1 MKKLLYVPAVI
12 FAAAVALA
20 SCEKSEDGP
29 KKENAT
35 VSIKADASF
44 AEDNTAT
51 VTLTLSASVSED
63 VIVTLAKS
71 DVQAGKTE
79 VPVDFDKSV
88 KISKGKTSVSV
99 KVEADVMGLES
110 GDYQAA
116 VAMTSAKG
124 AELGSNSIVYI
135 NLHYAY
141 KPEVN
146 IYADAAFSGD
156 KTAEI
161 RVALSKATTKDVTVE
176 LAPAANNAYT
186 VSLEPSSLTIVAGQT
201 EAKAVATVTIPEG
214 MVNGKYQL
222 SVEIV
227 SVMNAIKGKV
237 TSATIGLTYPFAVNI
252 TLDGDFEDWENPNVV
267 RWTLP
272 EGTILY
278 PMLKDLR
285 LAGNEK
291 YVYMYFE
298 FADPGTVD
306 YYCASL
312 KDVVKGGA
320 LADNS
325 LPINIYIDCDASPK
339 TGAFVAA
346 VDNDTFYP
354 PYAGDNMGIEW
365 YVEGA
370 FHSGN
375 AFTDFTGLTVY
386 KYGGNDNENVFSGL
400 SNMAG
405 QYDGSH
411 FFGVVTYDESQ
422 AMGKAELQFSRTFF
436 NIKGNEARFCVK
448 IMDMGRNWDCLGL
461 IPQGVA
467 SDMKN
472 PETRTHVDMA
482 KVNLPDYVE

>member
-12 FAAAVALA
+12 LATAAAFV
-20 SCEKSEDGP
+20 SCEKTEDAP
-29 KKENAT
+29 QAESAV
-35 VSIKADASF
+35 VSINADDSF

-51 VTLTLSASVSED
+51 VTLTLSAAAGED
-63 VIVTLAKS
+63 VMVTLAKAE
-71 DVQAGKTE
+71 VQAGKTE

-88 KISKGKTSVSV
+88 TIAKGKTSASV
-99 KVEADVMGLES
+99 KVEADIMGLES
-110 GDYQAA
+110 GEYQAA
-116 VAMTSAKG
+116 VAIASVKG
-124 AELGSNSIVYI
+124 AEPAANSTVYI
-135 NLHYAY
+135 SLNYAY

-176 LAPAANNAYT
+176 LAPVSTNAYT
-186 VSLEPSSLTIVAGQT
+186 VSLEPASLTIAAGQT
-201 EAKAVATVTIPEG
+201 EAKAVATVTIPEDIA
-214 MVNGKYQL
+214 NGKYQL
-222 SVEIV
+222 AVEIASVE
-227 SVMNAIKGKV
+227 NAIKGKV

-252 TLDGDFEDWENPNVV
+252 TLDGEFEDWDNPNVV
-267 RWTLP
+267 KWTLP

-298 FADPGTVD
+298 FADPGAVD

-354 PYAGDNMGIEW
+354 PYASDNMGIEW

-370 FHSGN
+370 FHGGG

-386 KYGGNDNENVFSGL
+386 QYIGNDNENVFSSL
-400 SNMAG
+400 KNRAG
-405 QYDGSH
+405 EYDGSH
-411 FFGVVTYDESQ
+411 FFGVVSYDESKGL
-422 AMGKAELQFSRTFF
+422 GKAEAQFSRTFF

-461 IPQGVA
+461 LPQGVA
-467 SDMKN
+467 TDMKT
-472 PETRTHVDMA
+472 PETRAHVDMA
-482 KVNLPDYVE
+482 KINLPDYVE

>member
-12 FAAAVALA
+12 LATAAAFV
-20 SCEKSEDGP
+20 SCEKTEDAP
-29 KKENAT
+29 QAESAV
-35 VSIKADASF
+35 VSINADASF

-51 VTLTLSASVSED
+51 VTLTLSAAAGED
-63 VIVTLAKS
+63 VVVTLAKAE
-71 DVQAGKTE
+71 VQAGKTE

-88 KISKGKTSVSV
+88 TIAKGKTSASV

-110 GDYQAA
+110 GEYQAA
-116 VAMTSAKG
+116 VAIASVKG
-124 AELGSNSIVYI
+124 AEPAANSTVYI
-135 NLHYAY
+135 SLNYAY

-161 RVALSKATTKDVTVE
+161 RVALSKATTKDVMVE
-176 LAPAANNAYT
+176 LAPVSTNAYT
-186 VSLEPSSLTIVAGQT
+186 VSLEPASLTIAAGQT
-201 EAKAVATVTIPEG
+201 EAKAVATVTIPEDIA
-214 MVNGKYQL
+214 NGKYQL
-222 SVEIV
+222 AVEIASVE
-227 SVMNAIKGKV
+227 NAIKGKV

-252 TLDGDFEDWENPNVV
+252 TLDGEFEDWDNPNVV
-267 RWTLP
+267 KWALP

-298 FADPGTVD
+298 FADPGAVD

-354 PYAGDNMGIEW
+354 PYASDNMGIEW

-370 FHSGN
+370 FHGGG

-386 KYGGNDNENVFSGL
+386 QYIGNDNENVFSSL
-400 SNMAG
+400 KNRAG
-405 QYDGSH
+405 EYDGSH
-411 FFGVVTYDESQ
+411 FFGVVSYDESKGL
-422 AMGKAELQFSRTFF
+422 GKAEAQFSRTFF

-461 IPQGVA
+461 LPQGVA
-467 SDMKN
+467 TDMKT
-472 PETRTHVDMA
+472 PETRAHVDMA
-482 KVNLPDYVE
+482 KINLPDYVE

>member
-12 FAAAVALA
+12 LATAAAFV
-20 SCEKSEDGP
+20 SCEKTEDAP
-29 KKENAT
+29 KAESAV
-35 VSIKADASF
+35 VSIDADASF

-51 VTLTLSASVSED
+51 ITLSLSAVAGED
-63 VIVTLAKS
+63 VVVTLAKA
-71 DVQAGKTE
+71 DVQSGKTE

-88 KISKGKTSVSV
+88 TIAKGKTSASV
-99 KVEADVMGLES
+99 KIEADVMGLES
-110 GDYQAA
+110 GEYQAA
-116 VAMTSAKG
+116 VAIASAKG
-124 AELGSNSIVYI
+124 AEVAANSTVYV
-135 NLHYAY
+135 NLNYAY

-146 IYADAAFSGD
+146 IYADAAFAND

-176 LAPAANNAYT
+176 LAPVSANAYT
-186 VSLEPSSLTIVAGQT
+186 VSLEPASLTIAAGQT
-201 EAKAVATVTIPEG
+201 EAKAVATVTIPEDIA
-214 MVNGKYQL
+214 NGKYQL
-222 SVEIV
+222 AVEIASVE
-227 SVMNAIKGKV
+227 NAIKGKV
-237 TSATIGLTYPFAVNI
+237 TSAVIGLTYPFAVNI
-252 TLDGDFEDWENPNVV
+252 TLDGEFEDWENPNVV

-278 PMLKDLR
+278 PMIKDLR

-298 FADPGTVD
+298 FADPGAVD

-325 LPINIYIDCDASPK
+325 LPINIYIDSDASPK
-339 TGAFVAA
+339 TGTFVAA

-354 PYAGDNMGIEW
+354 PYAADNMGIEW

-370 FHSGN
+370 FHGGG
-375 AFTDFTGLTVY
+375 AFTDFTRLTVY
-386 KYGGNDNENVFSGL
+386 QYLGNDNENVFSGL
-400 SNMAG
+400 KNRIG
-405 QYDGSH
+405 DYDGSH
-411 FFGVVTYDESQ
+411 FFGVVSYDESKGL
-422 AMGKAELQFSRTFF
+422 GKAEAQFSRTFF

-461 IPQGVA
+461 LPQGA
-467 SDMKN
+467 ATDMRT
-472 PETRTHVDMA
+472 PDTRAHVDMA
-482 KVNLPDYVE
+482 KINLPDYAE

>member
-29 KKENAT
+29 KKESAT
-35 VSIKADASF
+35 VSINADASF

-51 VTLTLSASVSED
+51 VTLTLSTSVSED

-88 KISKGKTSVSV
+88 KISKGKTSAIV
-99 KVEADVMGLES
+99 KVEADVMGLDS

-116 VAMTSAKG
+116 IAMTSAKG
-124 AELGSNSIVYI
+124 AELVANSIVYI
-135 NLHYAY
+135 NLNYAY

-176 LAPAANNAYT
+176 LAPVSTNAYT
-186 VSLEPSSLTIVAGQT
+186 VGLEPSSLTIVAGQT
-201 EAKAVATVTIPEG
+201 EAKSVATVTIPED
-214 MVNGKYQL
+214 MANGKYQL

-227 SVMNAIKGKV
+227 SVENAIKGKV
-237 TSATIGLTYPFAVNI
+237 TSATMGLTYPFAVNI

-298 FADPGTVD
+298 FVDPGMVD

-411 FFGVVTYDESQ
+411 FFGVVAYDESHG
-422 AMGKAELQFSRTFF
+422 MGKAELQFSRTFF

-467 SDMKN
+467 SDMRN

-482 KVNLPDYVE
+482 KINLPDYVE